1 MRAKI
6 ARIAEGMDSVAAQ
19 PERELPA
26 PVFIASLF
34 GFAKAAF
41 LGFMGII
48 GILTWEDVTEPWGFG
63 ALALAILFLLA
74 SYALLRGKPFARMVL
89 GALAVIGGVGA
100 LVYVF
105 VGPTSAIGPALVT
118 AAMDAVVL
126 WLLYGTRSAKE
137 YFGS

>member
-1 MRAKI
+1 VS
-6 ARIAEGMDSVAAQ
+6 DAAA
-19 PERELPA
+19 ERETPA

-48 GILTWEDVTEPWGFG
+48 GILSWDDVTDPWGYG
-63 ALALAILFLLA
+63 ALVMAVLFGIA
-74 SYALLRGKPFARMVL
+74 SYLLLRGRPVARTVL
-89 GALAVIGGVGA
+89 GGLAVIGGVLA

-105 VGPTSAIGPALVT
+105 VGPTSAIGPSLVT
-118 AAMDAVVL
+118 AAMDALVL
-126 WLLYGTRSAKE
+126 WLLYGPRASRE

>member
-1 MRAKI
+1 MS
-6 ARIAEGMDSVAAQ
+6 EGASAVASP

-26 PVFIASLF
+26 SVFVASLF

-48 GILTWEDVTEPWGFG
+48 GIISWDSVTDPWGYG
-63 ALALAILFLLA
+63 ATALAILFGVA
-74 SYALLRGKPFARMVL
+74 SYLLLRGKPFARMVL
-89 GALAVIGGVGA
+89 GALAVVGGVLA
-100 LVYVF
+100 LIYVF
-105 VGPTSAIGPALVT
+105 VGPSSAILPSLVT
-118 AAMDAVVL
+118 AAFDALVL

>member
-1 MRAKI
+1 
-6 ARIAEGMDSVAAQ
+6 MDSVAAQ

-26 PVFIASLF
+26 SVFVASLF

-48 GILTWEDVTEPWGFG
+48 GIIAWDSVSDPWGYG
-63 ALALAILFLLA
+63 ALAIAILFLLA

-89 GALAVIGGVGA
+89 GALAVIGGVAA

-105 VGPTSAIGPALVT
+105 VGPTSAIVPSLVT
-118 AAMDAVVL
+118 AALDALLL

>member
-1 MRAKI
+1 
-6 ARIAEGMDSVAAQ
+6 MDSVAAQ

-26 PVFIASLF
+26 SVFVASLF

-48 GILTWEDVTEPWGFG
+48 GIIAWDSVSDPWGYG
-63 ALALAILFLLA
+63 ALAIAILFLLA

-100 LVYVF
+100 LIYVF
-105 VGPTSAIGPALVT
+105 VGPTSAIGPSLVT
-118 AAMDAVVL
+118 AALDALLL